1 MSGVAPE
8 IRPLNLL
15 DRFSEVIGRLTA
27 WLTLVM
33 VLVTFV
39 VVVMRYV
46 FDAGLIWMQE
56 SVTWMHACVFM
67 LGAAYT
73 LHHEEHVRVDIF
85 YRGMND
91 TRRALVDAVGIVV
104 FLLPMC
110 GFIATK
116 TWDFAGASW
125 AMKEV
130 SRESGGLPYPM
141 IPLLKSVILV
151 MPITVALQGLSLL
164 LQSLRQLF
172 FRGVGR

>member
-1 MSGVAPE
+1 MNP
-8 IRPLNLL
+8 L
-15 DRFSEVIGRLTA
+15 DRFGEAIGRLTA

-46 FDAGLIWMQE
+46 FDAGLSWMQE

-73 LHHEEHVRVDIF
+73 LRHEEHVRVDIF

-91 TRRALVDAVGIVV
+91 KRRALVDAVGIVV
-104 FLLPMC
+104 FLLPLC
-110 GFIATK
+110 GFIAIK
-116 TWDFAGASW
+116 TWDFAAASW

-151 MPITVALQGLSLL
+151 MPITLALQGLSLL
-164 LQSLRQLF
+164 LQSLRKLF
-172 FRGVGR
+172 PGGVGS

>member
-1 MSGVAPE
+1 MNP
-8 IRPLNLL
+8 L
-15 DRFSEVIGRLTA
+15 DRFGEAIGRLTA

-73 LHHEEHVRVDIF
+73 LRHEEHVRVDIF

-91 TRRALVDAVGIVV
+91 KRRALVDAVGIVV
-104 FLLPMC
+104 FLLPLC
-110 GFIATK
+110 GFIAIK
-116 TWDFAGASW
+116 TWDFAAASW

-151 MPITVALQGLSLL
+151 MPTTVALQGLSLL
-164 LQSLRQLF
+164 LQSLRKLF
-172 FRGVGR
+172 PGGVGS